1 MRKLATIRTIS
12 EIRPIEGADAI
23 ECAVVDG
30 WTVVVKKGEFEVGD
44 TAIYCEID
52 SWIPTE
58 LAPFL
63 SKGSEPR
70 EYNGVKGERLK
81 TIRLRGQISQGLLL
95 PLSYSDESEGRVP
108 VVVTATVLTSVQ
120 EGDNVTELLGIQKWE
135 APIAAC
141 LSGLAKGN
149 FPAAVPKTDQERIQ
163 NLKKKFNEWRDR
175 DEVWEVTEKLDGSSC
190 TMYLPLE
197 GDFEVC
203 SRNLSLKKDENNSFW
218 KVAIEL
224 DIEQKMRDLG
234 FQGLAIQ
241 GELIGEGIQGNP
253 YNLKGHRF
261 FVFDI
266 YDTQSGTY
274 RGSEH
279 RQYIAWMLNLDHCP
293 VIHEELLLENLCST
307 IEGVLEAAE
316 GKSVLNIKTEREGL
330 VFKNLGNPNVS
341 FKAISNKF
349 LLKGGA

>member
-30 WTVVVKKGEFEVGD
+30 WTVVIKKGEFEQGD
-44 TAIYCEID
+44 SAIYCEID

-63 SKGSEPR
+63 SKGTEPR

-81 TIRLRGQISQGLLL
+81 TVRLRGQLSQGLLL
-95 PLSYSDESEGRVP
+95 PTHIAEWKVSPGESFIFEENSD
-108 VVVTATVLTSVQ
+108 VT
-120 EGDNVTELLGIQKWE
+120 DLLGIQKWE

-149 FPAAVPKTDQERIQ
+149 FPIVVPKTDQERIQ
-163 NLKKKFNEWRDR
+163 NLKKEFQKWVTEDR
-175 DEVWEVTEKLDGSSC
+175 TWEVTEKLDGSSC

-218 KVAIEL
+218 KVAIAQ
-224 DIEQKMRDLG
+224 DVAQKMHDFG

-241 GELIGEGIQGNP
+241 GELIGEGIQGNR
-253 YNLKGHRF
+253 YGIRGQEF

-266 YDTQSGTY
+266 YDTKTGEY
-274 RGSEH
+274 RSTEH
-279 RQYIAWMLNLDHCP
+279 RQEIARMLGLKHCPILSEKHRLSKDDTIEFMLNW
-293 VIHEELLLENLCST
+293 
-307 IEGVLEAAE
+307 AE
-316 GKSVLNIKTEREGL
+316 DKSQLNPKAEREGIVL
-330 VFKNLGNPNVS
+330 KCVENPSVS

-349 LLKGGA
+349 LMKGGD

>member
-30 WTVVVKKGEFEVGD
+30 WTVVVKKGEFEQGD
-44 TAIYCEID
+44 SAIYCEID

-63 SKGSEPR
+63 SKGTEPR

-81 TIRLRGQISQGLLL
+81 TIRLRGQLSQGLLL
-95 PLSYSDESEGRVP
+95 PTHVAEWKVSPGESFIFEENSD
-108 VVVTATVLTSVQ
+108 VT
-120 EGDNVTELLGIQKWE
+120 DLLGIQKWE

-141 LSGLAKGN
+141 ISGLAKGN
-149 FPAAVPKTDQERIQ
+149 FPTAVPKTDQERIQ

-224 DIEQKMRDLG
+224 DIEQKMRDFG

-274 RGSEH
+274 CGSEH
-279 RQYIAWMLNLDHCP
+279 RQNIAWMLNLDHCP

-316 GKSVLNIKTEREGL
+316 GKSVLNTKTEREGL

-349 LLKGGA
+349 LLKGGD